1 MFSALNLNWIQ
12 SECDVAFTTFLGM
25 SPISFLFDPLIFQ
38 SIINTSVVEYYVL
51 DTLENGFA
59 NP

>member
-1 MFSALNLNWIQ
+1 MFYILNLNWIH
-12 SECDVAFTTFLGM
+12 EWYVAFTTFLGT

>member
-1 MFSALNLNWIQ
+1 MMSSI
-12 SECDVAFTTFLGM
+12 VFLGM
-25 SPISFLFDPLIFQ
+25 SLISFLFDPLIFQ